1 MSLVGITPEEALAI
15 CDDLQGHTDAMR
27 VRLDALGSN
36 IGDLAGAHYISATM
50 TAFQTKFESESRKQ
64 LTDVLNTA
72 DAAVAGTREVIRVQM
87 ERQENEGA
95 AILKV

>member
-15 CDDLQGHTDAMR
+15 CDDLQAHTDAMR
-27 VRLDALGSN
+27 GRLGAIGTN
-36 IGDLAGAHYISATM
+36 ISDLASAHYISATM

-95 AILKV
+95 AILRV

>member
-15 CDDLQGHTDAMR
+15 CDNLQSHTDAMR
-27 VRLDALGSN
+27 VRLDAIGHS
-36 IGDLAGAHYISATM
+36 IGDLTGANYISATM
-50 TAFQTKFESESRKQ
+50 SAFQTKFESESRPQ
-64 LTDVLNTA
+64 LVDVLNTA

-95 AILKV
+95 AILRV